1 MEFKQMI
8 GYELDE
14 KEIKY
19 FLSRNYGIESK
30 SGNRSIGKEIIN
42 TIHSFEIELDRQ
54 GLFAQRVKDITIKKL
69 HKNKRLGNAVK
80 AALPT
85 NFLHQMILYEVNLFL
100 FYRKNPEYLK
110 YRK

>member
-1 MEFKQMI
+1 MI

-80 AALPT
+80 AALST